1 MKLLVQNFGSQ
12 VGNKIMS
19 NTFKNNT
26 KLWGIAV
33 VILAIVVGLTAY
45 RWLSHDKQSE
55 TLKIGISPPYAE
67 LLKSVA
73 DEVKAQGIDVEL
85 IEFSDWQAPNVAVQ
99 NGDIDANFF
108 QQSVF
113 LANAVRETGYDLH
126 AFAKGS
132 GSHVGLY
139 SKKYTSL
146 DQIPDQAKV
155 VVPNDPVNL
164 SRGLTL
170 LARAGLLSVKDV
182 NNELT
187 TLQDITNNPKQLKL
201 IEVEGPQTAHA
212 YNEADLVMGFP
223 HYLKMAKV
231 ADPNSALFIDP
242 VDKKYAILFVTRK
255 DYQDKDQKL
264 ATFVKAF
271 QNSPKVHEILNKD
284 FGQGMWFEGWK

>member
-1 MKLLVQNFGSQ
+1 MSHIKSKKLIV
-12 VGNKIMS
+12 
-19 NTFKNNT
+19 
-26 KLWGIAV
+26 IASV
-33 VILAIVVGLTAY
+33 VIAIVVGLVGY
-45 RWLSHDKQSE
+45 RFVNPKTKGDVLR
-55 TLKIGISPPYAE
+55 IGISPPYAE

-73 DEVKAQGIDVEL
+73 DDVKAKGINVEL

-113 LANAVRETGYDLH
+113 LANAIRETGYELVP
-126 AFAKGS
+126 FAKGS

-139 SKKYTSL
+139 SKKYKSI
-146 DQIPDQAKV
+146 QNIPDQAKV
-155 VVPNDPVNL
+155 VVPSDPVNL

-170 LARAGLLSVKDV
+170 LARAGLLEVKDV

-187 TLQDITNNPKQLKL
+187 NLQDITSNPKNLKL

-212 YNEADLVMGFP
+212 YNEADLILGFP
-223 HYLKMAKV
+223 HYLKLAKV

-242 VDKKYAILFVTRK
+242 VNKKFAILFVTRK
-255 DYQDKDQKL
+255 DYEDQDKKL
-264 ATFVKAF
+264 ETFVHTF
-271 QNSPKVHEILNKD
+271 QNSEKVRAILNKD

>member
-1 MKLLVQNFGSQ
+1 
-12 VGNKIMS
+12 MS
-19 NTFKNNT
+19 NTYARKNKFKV
-26 KLWGIAV
+26 IA
-33 VILAIVVGLTAY
+33 IIFALLIVGLLAY
-45 RWLSHDKQSE
+45 RFAHQQSHSD

-73 DEVKAQGIDVEL
+73 DDAKAQGIHVEL

-99 NGDIDANFF
+99 HGDIDANFF

-113 LANAVRETGYDLH
+113 LANAVRETNYDLQ
-126 AFAKGS
+126 AFAKGT

-146 DQIPDQAKV
+146 AQIPDHAKV
-155 VVPNDPVNL
+155 VIPNDPVNQ

-187 TLQDITNNPKQLKL
+187 RLSDVTANPKNLKL
-201 IEVEGPQTAHA
+201 IEVEGPQTANA
-212 YNEADLVMGFP
+212 YNEADLIMGYP

-231 ADPNSALFIDP
+231 ADPQSALFLDP
-242 VDKKYAILFVTRK
+242 IDKKYAILFVTRK
-255 DYQDKDQKL
+255 DYEDKDQKL
-264 ATFVKAF
+264 RTFVDIF
-271 QNSPKVHEILNKD
+271 QNSAKVKAILDKD
-284 FGQGMWFEGWK
+284 FGQNMWFEGWK

>member
-1 MKLLVQNFGSQ
+1 
-12 VGNKIMS
+12 MS
-19 NTFKNNT
+19 NTVKNNT
-26 KLWGIAV
+26 KLWVISAV
-33 VILAIVVGLTAY
+33 VIALVAGLAGY
-45 RWLSHDKQSE
+45 RWINSSKNSN

-67 LLKSVA
+67 LLRSVA
-73 DEVKAQGIDVEL
+73 GDVKAQGIDVEL

-113 LANAVRETGYDLH
+113 LANAVRETGYQLH
-126 AFAKGS
+126 ALGKGS

-139 SKKYTSL
+139 SKKYQSL

-187 TLQDITNNPKQLKL
+187 TLQDITSNPKQLKL

-212 YNEADLVMGFP
+212 YNEADLIMGFP

-231 ADPNSALFIDP
+231 ADPNSALMIDP

-255 DYQDKDQKL
+255 DYPDQDQKL
-264 ATFVKAF
+264 APFVQAF
-271 QNSPKVHEILNKD
+271 QNSAKVREILNED
-284 FGQGMWFEGWK
+284 FGQGMWFEGSK

>member
-1 MKLLVQNFGSQ
+1 MSISTSKNL
-12 VGNKIMS
+12 KIW
-19 NTFKNNT
+19 
-26 KLWGIAV
+26 LIALSVIV
-33 VILAIVVGLTAY
+33 VIAGLSIY
-45 RWLSHDKQSE
+45 RYSNSQSQQDV
-55 TLKIGISPPYAE
+55 LKIGISPPYAE
-67 LLKSVA
+67 LLRSVA
-73 DEVKAQGIDVEL
+73 DEVKAQGIHVEL

-139 SKKYTSL
+139 SKKYQSL
-146 DQIPDQAKV
+146 DQIPNQAKV

-187 TLQDITNNPKQLKL
+187 TLQDITSNPKQLKL

-212 YNEADLVMGFP
+212 YNEADLIMGFP

-255 DYQDKDQKL
+255 DYQDENQKL
-264 ATFVKAF
+264 ALFVKAF
-271 QNSPKVHEILNKD
+271 QNSAKVREILNKD
-284 FGQGMWFEGWK
+284 FGQSMWFEGWK

>member
-1 MKLLVQNFGSQ
+1 
-12 VGNKIMS
+12 MS
-19 NTFKNNT
+19 NTVKNNT
-26 KLWGIAV
+26 KLWVITAMVIA
-33 VILAIVVGLTAY
+33 LVVGLTGY
-45 RWLSHDKQSE
+45 HWINSNTHSD

-67 LLKSVA
+67 LLRSVA
-73 DEVKAQGIDVEL
+73 DEVKAQGINVEL

-113 LANAVRETGYDLH
+113 LANAVRETGYNLH
-126 AFAKGS
+126 AFGKGS

-139 SKKYTSL
+139 SKKYQSL
-146 DQIPDQAKV
+146 DQIPNQAKV

-187 TLQDITNNPKQLKL
+187 TLQDITSNPKQLKL

-212 YNEADLVMGFP
+212 YNEADLIMGFP

-231 ADPNSALFIDP
+231 ADPNSALIIDP
-242 VDKKYAILFVTRK
+242 VNKKYAILFVTRK
-255 DYQDKDQKL
+255 DYSDQDQKL

-271 QNSPKVHEILNKD
+271 QNSAKVREILNED

>member
-1 MKLLVQNFGSQ
+1 MAQTAK
-12 VGNKIMS
+12 
-19 NTFKNNT
+19 T
-26 KLWGIAV
+26 KLTIIGVIIAV
-33 VILAIVVGLTAY
+33 VVIGLLV
-45 RWLSHDKQSE
+45 WNQQKKSGSDELV
-55 TLKIGISPPYAE
+55 IGISPSFAKPLQVA
-67 LLKSVA
+67 A
-73 DEVKAQGIDVEL
+73 DEAKQQGVNVKLV
-85 IEFSDWQAPNVAVQ
+85 EFSDWNTPNITL
-99 NGDIDANFF
+99 NHGDIDANFF

-113 LANAVRETGYDLH
+113 LANAVRETGYQLH
-126 AFAKGS
+126 AFGKGS

-139 SKKYTSL
+139 SKKYQSL
-146 DQIPDQAKV
+146 DQIPNQAKV

-187 TLQDITNNPKQLKL
+187 TLQDITSNPKQLKL

-212 YNEADLVMGFP
+212 YNEADLIMGFP

-231 ADPNSALFIDP
+231 ADPNSALIIDP

-255 DYQDKDQKL
+255 DYSDQDQKL

-271 QNSPKVHEILNKD
+271 QNSAKVREILNED

>member
-1 MKLLVQNFGSQ
+1 
-12 VGNKIMS
+12 MS
-19 NTFKNNT
+19 NTVKNNT
-26 KLWGIAV
+26 KLWVISAV
-33 VILAIVVGLTAY
+33 VIALVAGLAGY
-45 RWLSHDKQSE
+45 RWINSSQHNN

-67 LLKSVA
+67 LLRSVA
-73 DEVKAQGIDVEL
+73 DEVKAQGINVEL

-113 LANAVRETGYDLH
+113 LANAVRETGYQLH
-126 AFAKGS
+126 AFGKGS

-139 SKKYTSL
+139 SKKYQSL

-187 TLQDITNNPKQLKL
+187 TLQDITSNPKQLKL

-212 YNEADLVMGFP
+212 YNEADLIMGFP

-231 ADPNSALFIDP
+231 ADPNSALMIDP

-255 DYQDKDQKL
+255 DYSDQDQKL

-271 QNSPKVHEILNKD
+271 QNSAKVREILNED

>member
-1 MKLLVQNFGSQ
+1 
-12 VGNKIMS
+12 MS
-19 NTFKNNT
+19 NTVKNNT
-26 KLWGIAV
+26 KLWVITAV
-33 VILAIVVGLTAY
+33 VIALVAGLAGY
-45 RWLSHDKQSE
+45 RWINSNTHSD

-73 DEVKAQGIDVEL
+73 DEVKAQGINVEL

-113 LANAVRETGYDLH
+113 LANAVRETGYNLH
-126 AFAKGS
+126 AFGKGS

-139 SKKYTSL
+139 SKKYQSL
-146 DQIPDQAKV
+146 NQIPNQAKV

-187 TLQDITNNPKQLKL
+187 TLQDITSNPKQLKL

-212 YNEADLVMGFP
+212 YNEADLIMGFP

-231 ADPNSALFIDP
+231 ADPNSALMIDP

-255 DYQDKDQKL
+255 DYSDEDQKL

-271 QNSPKVHEILNKD
+271 QNSVKVREILNED

>member
-1 MKLLVQNFGSQ
+1 
-12 VGNKIMS
+12 MS
-19 NTFKNNT
+19 NTVKNNT
-26 KLWGIAV
+26 KLWVITAV
-33 VILAIVVGLTAY
+33 VIALVAGLAGY
-45 RWLSHDKQSE
+45 RWINSNQHSS

-67 LLKSVA
+67 LLRSVA
-73 DEVKAQGIDVEL
+73 EEVKAQGIDVEL
-85 IEFSDWQAPNVAVQ
+85 IDFSDWQAPNVAVQ

-113 LANAVRETGYDLH
+113 LANAVRETDYQLH
-126 AFAKGS
+126 AFGKGS

-139 SKKYTSL
+139 SKKYQSL
-146 DQIPDQAKV
+146 DQIPNQAKV

-170 LARAGLLSVKDV
+170 LARAGLLSVKDI

-187 TLQDITNNPKQLKL
+187 TLQDITSNPKQLKL

-212 YNEADLVMGFP
+212 YNEADLIMGFP

-231 ADPNSALFIDP
+231 ADPNSALMIDP

-255 DYQDKDQKL
+255 DYPDQDQKL
-264 ATFVKAF
+264 ATFVQAF
-271 QNSPKVHEILNKD
+271 QNSAKVREILNED